1 MQFERFIARR
11 FMPRSK
17 DGGGFSGP
25 LSVIA
30 VASIALGVVVM
41 VMSVCILRGFQ
52 SEIAGKVVGFG
63 SHLTVNNYAIN
74 PLYQRE
80 PVVIDSALAD
90 SLRAIPGVKHLQSFA
105 TKGGMVMTKEQI
117 YGILLRGVSANYD
130 TTFFA
135 GCLVEGRLPDYSENS
150 DTLSHK
156 PSNEVLISSTIANKM
171 KLKVGDKMRTY
182 FWQDNGYLARPFIVC
197 GIYNTDLPEVDEL
210 YVIGDL
216 RQVQKLNYWGEEQVG
231 GYELLV
237 DDFESLDAIANSI
250 KLKDRITASG
260 DTVPLLPYDLSV
272 HTIKEAYPALFAWLD
287 LLNSNITLILIIMSV
302 VCTVAIV
309 SALLIMI
316 FEKSRTI
323 GVLKTLGATNAS
335 VRRIFIYK
343 ASRLI
348 LEGIAIGIAV
358 SAALCFVQSKW
369 EVIKLDAESY
379 HMSHVPVDTDP
390 WIFLVIS
397 IATAVVCLLALLLP
411 AAYISRIS
419 PAKTIRT
426 E

>member
-1 MQFERFIARR
+1 MKFERFIAKR

-41 VMSVCILRGFQ
+41 VMAVSILRGFQ
-52 SEIAGKVVGFG
+52 GEIAGKVVGFG
-63 SHLTVNNYAIN
+63 SHLTVSNYAIN
-74 PLYQRE
+74 PSYQE
-80 PVVIDSALAD
+80 NPVTLDNALAHD
-90 SLRAIPGVKHLQSFA
+90 LRSLKGVKHLQSFA
-105 TKGGMVMTKEQI
+105 TKGGMVKTKEQI
-117 YGILLRGVSANYD
+117 YGILLRGLSDDYD
-130 TTFFA
+130 TSFFA
-135 GCLVEGRLPDYSENS
+135 ECLVEGKLPRFSEHS
-150 DTLSHK
+150 DSSK
-156 PSNEVLISSTIANKM
+156 PSNDVLISSTIANK
-171 KLKVGDKMRTY
+171 LNLNVGDKLRTY
-182 FWQDNGYLARPFIVC
+182 FWQDQGYRSRAFAIS

-216 RQVQKLNYWGEEQVG
+216 RQVQKLNDWSADEVG

-237 DDFESLDAIANSI
+237 DNFDQLEEMRTQALSLLTNHN
-250 KLKDRITASG
+250 R
-260 DTVPLLPYDLSV
+260 YDLTV

-287 LLNSNITLILIIMSV
+287 LLNSNITLILIIMSI
-302 VCTVAIV
+302 VCAVAIV

-323 GVLKTLGATNAS
+323 GVLKALGVSNAS
-335 VRRIFIYK
+335 VRRIFILK

-348 LEGIAIGIAV
+348 LQGIAIGIAV
-358 SAALCFVQSKW
+358 SGALCFVQAKW
-369 EVIKLDAESY
+369 EVVKLNAESY

-390 WIFLVIS
+390 WIFVIIS
-397 IATAVVCLLALLLP
+397 VSSAAVCLLALLLP

-419 PAKTIRT
+419 PAKTIKT

>member
-1 MQFERFIARR
+1 MKFERFIAKR

-41 VMSVCILRGFQ
+41 VMAVSILRGFQ
-52 SEIAGKVVGFG
+52 GEIAGKVVGFG
-63 SHLTVNNYAIN
+63 SHLTVSNYAIN
-74 PLYQRE
+74 PSYQE
-80 PVVIDSALAD
+80 NPVTLDNALAHGLR
-90 SLRAIPGVKHLQSFA
+90 SLKGVKHLQSFA
-105 TKGGMVMTKEQI
+105 TKGGMVKTKEQI
-117 YGILLRGVSANYD
+117 YGILLRGLSDDYD
-130 TTFFA
+130 TSFFA
-135 GCLVEGRLPDYSENS
+135 ECLVEGKLPRFSEYSDS
-150 DTLSHK
+150 SK
-156 PSNEVLISSTIANKM
+156 PSNDVLISSTIANK
-171 KLKVGDKMRTY
+171 LNLNVGDKLRTY
-182 FWQDNGYLARPFIVC
+182 FWQDQGYRSRAFAIS

-216 RQVQKLNYWGEEQVG
+216 RQVQKLNDWSADEVG

-237 DDFESLDAIANSI
+237 DNFDQLEEMRTQALSLLTNHN
-250 KLKDRITASG
+250 R
-260 DTVPLLPYDLSV
+260 YDLTV
-272 HTIKEAYPALFAWLD
+272 HTIKESYPALFAWLD
-287 LLNSNITLILIIMSV
+287 LLNSNITLILIIMSI
-302 VCTVAIV
+302 VCAVAIV

-323 GVLKTLGATNAS
+323 GVLKALGASNAS
-335 VRRIFIYK
+335 VRRIFILK

-348 LEGIAIGIAV
+348 LQGIAIGIAV
-358 SAALCFVQSKW
+358 SGALCFVQAKW
-369 EVIKLDAESY
+369 EVVKLNAESY

-390 WIFLVIS
+390 WIFVIIS
-397 IATAVVCLLALLLP
+397 VSSAAVCLLALLLP

-419 PAKTIRT
+419 PAKTIKT

>member
-1 MQFERFIARR
+1 MKFERFIAKR

-41 VMSVCILRGFQ
+41 VMAVSILRGFQ
-52 SEIAGKVVGFG
+52 GEIAGKVVGFG
-63 SHLTVNNYAIN
+63 SHLTVSNYAIN
-74 PLYQRE
+74 PSYQE
-80 PVVIDSALAD
+80 NPVTLDNALAHD
-90 SLRAIPGVKHLQSFA
+90 LHSLKGVKHLQSFA
-105 TKGGMVMTKEQI
+105 TKGGMVKTKEQI
-117 YGILLRGVSANYD
+117 YGILLRGLSDDYD
-130 TTFFA
+130 TSFFA
-135 GCLVEGRLPDYSENS
+135 ECLVEGKLPRFSEYSDS
-150 DTLSHK
+150 SK
-156 PSNEVLISSTIANKM
+156 PSNDVLISSTIANK
-171 KLKVGDKMRTY
+171 LNLNVGDKLRTY
-182 FWQDNGYLARPFIVC
+182 FWQDQGYRSRAFAIS

-216 RQVQKLNYWGEEQVG
+216 RQVQKLNDWSADEVG

-237 DDFESLDAIANSI
+237 DNFDQLEEMRTQALSLLTNHN
-250 KLKDRITASG
+250 R
-260 DTVPLLPYDLSV
+260 YDLTV

-287 LLNSNITLILIIMSV
+287 LLNSNITLILIIMSI
-302 VCTVAIV
+302 VCAVAIV

-323 GVLKTLGATNAS
+323 GVLKALGASNAS
-335 VRRIFIYK
+335 VRRIFILK

-348 LEGIAIGIAV
+348 LQGIAIGIAV
-358 SAALCFVQSKW
+358 SGALCFVQAKW
-369 EVIKLDAESY
+369 EVVKLNAESY

-390 WIFLVIS
+390 WIFVIIS
-397 IATAVVCLLALLLP
+397 VSSAAVCLLALLLP

-419 PAKTIRT
+419 PAKTIKT

>member
-1 MQFERFIARR
+1 MRFERFIAKR

-41 VMSVCILRGFQ
+41 VMAVSILRGFQ
-52 SEIAGKVVGFG
+52 GEIAGKVVGFG
-63 SHLTVNNYAIN
+63 SHLTVSNYSIN
-74 PLYQRE
+74 PTYQER
-80 PVVIDSALAD
+80 PVTMDSTLVKE
-90 SLRAIPGVKHLQSFA
+90 LEKVPGIKHLQSFA
-105 TKGGMVMTKEQI
+105 TKGGMVKTQEQI
-117 YGILLRGVSANYD
+117 YGILLRGLNKDYD
-130 TTFFA
+130 ISFFA
-135 GCLVEGRLPDYSENS
+135 GCLKEGHLPKISGDSGES
-150 DTLSHK
+150 SQ
-156 PSNEVLISSTIANKM
+156 PSNEVLVSSTIASKLH
-171 KLKVGDKMRTY
+171 LKVGDKMRTY
-182 FWQDNGYLARPFIVC
+182 FWQDDGYRARAFIVC

-210 YVIGDL
+210 YVIGDI
-216 RQVQKLNYWGEEQVG
+216 RQVQKLNNWNNEEVG

-237 DDFESLDAIANSI
+237 DNF
-250 KLKDRITASG
+250 DRLEETRNEVMNTLSENER
-260 DTVPLLPYDLSV
+260 YDLTV

-323 GVLKTLGATNAS
+323 GVLKTLGAYNGT
-335 VRRIFIYK
+335 VRRIFVIK

-348 LEGIAIGIAV
+348 IEGIVIGDLVA
-358 SAALCFVQSKW
+358 AALCFVQSKW
-369 EVIKLDAESY
+369 EVVKLNAESY
-379 HMSHVPVDTDP
+379 HMSHVPVDVNP
-390 WIFLVIS
+390 WIFLAIS
-397 IATAVVCLLALLLP
+397 VSTIVVCLLALLLP

-419 PAKTIRT
+419 PAKTIKT

>member
-1 MQFERFIARR
+1 MQFERFIAKR

-41 VMSVCILRGFQ
+41 VMAVSILRGFQ
-52 SEIAGKVVGFG
+52 GEIAGKVVGFG
-63 SHLTVNNYAIN
+63 SHLTVSNYAIN
-74 PLYQRE
+74 PSYQE
-80 PVVIDSALAD
+80 NPVTLDNALAHD
-90 SLRAIPGVKHLQSFA
+90 LRSLKGVKHLQSFA
-105 TKGGMVMTKEQI
+105 TKGGMVKTKEQI
-117 YGILLRGVSANYD
+117 YGILLRGLSDDYD
-130 TTFFA
+130 TSFFA
-135 GCLVEGRLPDYSENS
+135 ECLVEGKLPRFSEYSDS
-150 DTLSHK
+150 SK
-156 PSNEVLISSTIANKM
+156 PSNDVLISSTIANK
-171 KLKVGDKMRTY
+171 LNLNVGDKLRTY
-182 FWQDNGYLARPFIVC
+182 FWQDQGYRSRAFAIS

-216 RQVQKLNYWGEEQVG
+216 RQVQKLNDWSADEVG

-237 DDFESLDAIANSI
+237 DNFDQLEEMRTQALSLLTNHN
-250 KLKDRITASG
+250 R
-260 DTVPLLPYDLSV
+260 YDLTV

-287 LLNSNITLILIIMSV
+287 LLNSNITLILIIMSI
-302 VCTVAIV
+302 VCAVAIV

-323 GVLKTLGATNAS
+323 GVLKALGASNAS
-335 VRRIFIYK
+335 VRRIFILK

-348 LEGIAIGIAV
+348 LQGIAIGIAV
-358 SAALCFVQSKW
+358 SGALCFVQAKW
-369 EVIKLDAESY
+369 EVVKLNAESY

-390 WIFLVIS
+390 WIFVIIS
-397 IATAVVCLLALLLP
+397 VSSAAVCLLALLLP

-419 PAKTIRT
+419 PAKTIKT

>member
-1 MQFERFIARR
+1 MKFERFIAKR

-41 VMSVCILRGFQ
+41 VMAVSILRGFQ
-52 SEIAGKVVGFG
+52 GEIAGKVVGFG
-63 SHLTVNNYAIN
+63 SHLTVSNYAIN
-74 PLYQRE
+74 PSYQE
-80 PVVIDSALAD
+80 NPVTLDNALAHD
-90 SLRAIPGVKHLQSFA
+90 LRSLKGVKHLQSFA
-105 TKGGMVMTKEQI
+105 TKGGMVKTKEQI
-117 YGILLRGVSANYD
+117 YGILLRGLSDDYD
-130 TTFFA
+130 TSFFA
-135 GCLVEGRLPDYSENS
+135 ECLVEGKLPRFSEYSDS
-150 DTLSHK
+150 SK
-156 PSNEVLISSTIANKM
+156 PSNDVLISSTIANK
-171 KLKVGDKMRTY
+171 LNLNVGDKLRTY
-182 FWQDNGYLARPFIVC
+182 FWQDQGYRSRAFAIS

-216 RQVQKLNYWGEEQVG
+216 RQVQKLNDWSADEVG

-237 DDFESLDAIANSI
+237 DNFDQLEEMRTQALSLLTNHN
-250 KLKDRITASG
+250 R
-260 DTVPLLPYDLSV
+260 YDLTV

-287 LLNSNITLILIIMSV
+287 LLNNNITLILIIMSI
-302 VCTVAIV
+302 VCAVAIV

-323 GVLKTLGATNAS
+323 GVLKALGASNAS
-335 VRRIFIYK
+335 VRRIFILK

-348 LEGIAIGIAV
+348 LQGIAIGIAV
-358 SAALCFVQSKW
+358 SGALCFVQAKW
-369 EVIKLDAESY
+369 EVVKLNAESY

-390 WIFLVIS
+390 WIFVIIS
-397 IATAVVCLLALLLP
+397 VSSAAVCLLALLLP

-419 PAKTIRT
+419 PAKTIKT

>member
-1 MQFERFIARR
+1 MKFERFIAKR

-41 VMSVCILRGFQ
+41 VMAVSILRGFQ
-52 SEIAGKVVGFG
+52 GEIAGKVVGFG
-63 SHLTVNNYAIN
+63 SHLTVSNYAIN
-74 PLYQRE
+74 PSYQE
-80 PVVIDSALAD
+80 NPVTLDNALAHD
-90 SLRAIPGVKHLQSFA
+90 LRSLKGVKHLQSFA
-105 TKGGMVMTKEQI
+105 TKGGMVKTKEQI
-117 YGILLRGVSANYD
+117 YGILLRGLSDDYD
-130 TTFFA
+130 TSFFA
-135 GCLVEGRLPDYSENS
+135 ECLVEGKLPRFSEYSDS
-150 DTLSHK
+150 SK
-156 PSNEVLISSTIANKM
+156 PSNDVLISSTIANK
-171 KLKVGDKMRTY
+171 LNLNVGDKLRTY
-182 FWQDNGYLARPFIVC
+182 FWQDQGYRSRAFAIS

-216 RQVQKLNYWGEEQVG
+216 RQVQKLNDWCADEVG

-237 DDFESLDAIANSI
+237 DNFDQLEEMRTQALSLLTNHN
-250 KLKDRITASG
+250 R
-260 DTVPLLPYDLSV
+260 YDLTV

-287 LLNSNITLILIIMSV
+287 LLNSNITLILVIMSI
-302 VCTVAIV
+302 VCAVAIV

-323 GVLKTLGATNAS
+323 GVLKALGASNAS
-335 VRRIFIYK
+335 VRRIFILK

-348 LEGIAIGIAV
+348 LQGIAIGIAV
-358 SAALCFVQSKW
+358 SGALCFVQAKW
-369 EVIKLDAESY
+369 EVVKLNAESY

-390 WIFLVIS
+390 WIFVIIS
-397 IATAVVCLLALLLP
+397 VSSAAVCLLALLLP

-419 PAKTIRT
+419 PAKTIKT

>member
-1 MQFERFIARR
+1 
-11 FMPRSK
+11 MPRSK

-41 VMSVCILRGFQ
+41 VMAVSILRGFQ
-52 SEIAGKVVGFG
+52 GEIAGKVVGFG
-63 SHLTVNNYAIN
+63 SHLTVSNYAIN
-74 PLYQRE
+74 PSYQE
-80 PVVIDSALAD
+80 NPVTLDNALAHD
-90 SLRAIPGVKHLQSFA
+90 LRSLKGVKHLQSFA
-105 TKGGMVMTKEQI
+105 TKGGMVKTKEQI
-117 YGILLRGVSANYD
+117 YGIMLRGLSADYD
-130 TTFFA
+130 TSFFA
-135 GCLVEGRLPDYSENS
+135 GCLMEGKLPRFSEYSDS
-150 DTLSHK
+150 SK
-156 PSNEVLISSTIANKM
+156 PSNDVLISSTIANKLN
-171 KLKVGDKMRTY
+171 LKVGDKLRTY
-182 FWQDNGYLARPFIVC
+182 FWQDQGYRSRAFAIS

-216 RQVQKLNYWGEEQVG
+216 HQVQKLNDWSADEVG

-237 DDFESLDAIANSI
+237 DNFDQLEEM
-250 KLKDRITASG
+250 RIQALG
-260 DTVPLLPYDLSV
+260 LLTNHSRYDLTV

-287 LLNSNITLILIIMSV
+287 LLNSNITLILIIMSI
-302 VCTVAIV
+302 VCAVAIV

-323 GVLKTLGATNAS
+323 GVLKALGASNAS
-335 VRRIFIYK
+335 VRRIFILK

-348 LEGIAIGIAV
+348 LQGIAIGIAV
-358 SAALCFVQSKW
+358 SGALCFVQAKW
-369 EVIKLDAESY
+369 EVVKLDAESY

-390 WIFLVIS
+390 WIFVIIS
-397 IATAVVCLLALLLP
+397 VSSAAVCLLALLLP

-419 PAKTIRT
+419 PAKTIKT